1 MVAAIDLEGVLAP
14 EIWPHLG
21 EHFGLPELRL
31 TTRDTGDFE
40 ELMRR
45 RVAAL
50 SDAGLTM
57 ARVQHV
63 AHQVQP
69 YLGSEE
75 FLRRIRRYCQVMIIS
90 DTFHEFA
97 EPMVERLGGFNLFAN
112 RFEVDAKGK
121 IVGWK
126 LRIRGRKAMLLEGV
140 RHAGFKVIGMG
151 DSLNDLTLLQ
161 MADHPIL
168 FRPVAALR
176 QELPDA
182 RAVDSLDEALGCFME
197 IFRRNGSD
205 A

>member
-21 EHFGLPELRL
+21 EHFGLADLRL

-45 RVAAL
+45 RVGAL
-50 SDAGLTM
+50 SGAGLTL
-57 ARVQHV
+57 ANVQHV

-69 YLGSEE
+69 YLGAEE
-75 FLRRIRRYCQVMIIS
+75 FLRRIRRHCQVMIIS

-97 EPMVERLGGFNLFAN
+97 EPLVERLGGFNLFAN
-112 RFEVDAKGK
+112 RFEVDANGK

-126 LRIRGRKAMLLEGV
+126 LRIRGRKAMLLEGL
-140 RHAGFKVIGMG
+140 RHAGFQVIGMG

-168 FRPVAALR
+168 FRPVDALR
-176 QELPDA
+176 SELPAA
-182 RAVDSLDEALGCFME
+182 RVVESLDEALACFQD
-197 IFRRNGSD
+197 IFRRNGSV
-205 A
+205 

>member
-1 MVAAIDLEGVLAP
+1 MIAAIDLEGVLAP

-21 EHFGLPELRL
+21 DELGLPELHL

-40 ELMRR
+40 ELMQQ

-50 SDAGLTM
+50 NRADVTLK
-57 ARVQHV
+57 
-63 AHQVQP
+63 QVQAIAHKVPP
-69 YLGSEE
+69 YLGSRE
-75 FLRRIRRYCQVMIIS
+75 FLKRIRRHCQVMIIS

-97 EPMVERLGGFNLFAN
+97 EPMVEHLGGFNLFAN
-112 RFEVDAKGK
+112 RFETDRAGR

-126 LRIRGRKAMLLEGV
+126 LRIRGRKAMVMEGM

-161 MADHPIL
+161 TADYPVL
-168 FRPVAALR
+168 MRPVPVLR

-182 RAVDSLDEALGCFME
+182 PIVQTLDEALVCFLE
-197 IFRRNGSD
+197 IFRKNGSD
-205 A
+205 L